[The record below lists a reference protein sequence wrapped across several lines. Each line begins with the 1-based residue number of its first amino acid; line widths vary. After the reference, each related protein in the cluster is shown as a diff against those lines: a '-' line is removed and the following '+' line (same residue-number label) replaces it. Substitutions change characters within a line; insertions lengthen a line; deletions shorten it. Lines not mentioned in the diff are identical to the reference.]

1 MTTSGGSGDLH
12 RGLPGPRDGPLGSGS
27 GTAGSGET
35 PGAGWC
41 PGTEGWRLAKFGGTE
56 SQISYIYIYT
66 YIHTYYI
73 YIYTYIYIYISYM
86 EHTGAA

>member
-1 MTTSGGSGDLH
+1 MTFTAAFQALEMGPWAVALALLEAAKRQVPAGVLELRAGDWPNLEDQNH
-12 RGLPGPRDGPLGSGS
+12 R
-27 GTAGSGET
+27 
-35 PGAGWC
+35 
-41 PGTEGWRLAKFGGTE
+41 
-56 SQISYIYIYT
+56 YHIYIYT